1 MPLVVRLVVTS
12 PGSSRGPA
20 NAETSSPTAWAL
32 GWVVPHHALRDSVCH
47 TPLTEE
53 R

>member
-20 NAETSSPTAWAL
+20 NAEASSLTAWAF
-32 GWVVPHHALRDSVCH
+32 GWVALHHALRESVCR
-47 TPLTEE
+47 TLLAEE